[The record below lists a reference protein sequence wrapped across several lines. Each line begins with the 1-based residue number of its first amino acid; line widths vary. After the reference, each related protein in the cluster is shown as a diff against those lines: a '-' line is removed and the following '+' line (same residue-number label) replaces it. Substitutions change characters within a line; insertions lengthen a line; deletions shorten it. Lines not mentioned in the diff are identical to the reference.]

1 MIAAQFQAYR
11 EVDARNLPMLRGRLE
26 EIRYTDDQLAEFQAR
41 AGRPVID
48 AWIEDNADRFDAHG
62 LGTGRPSRRR
72 GTRTSEPSAP
82 GARGA
87 CPSQERAFSRG
98 ARGGLPPRKREP
110 SAREREGH
118 APRKRRQREGHAPRK
133 REPMTDGFGRLLG
146 AGDRL
151 LGRVENGLNLCAG
164 VLIFALMLLG
174 VVQIVLRTVFNA
186 PIFGYIDVVEVSMVG
201 FAVLSIAFV
210 QRVGGHVRMEM
221 LVGKLAGRVKW
232 LVEALGTGLA
242 GFIVAVLIPYSWDHF
257 ERAFEFG
264 DSTIDI
270 ELATWPAKLV
280 VPVALSVLLLRLVL
294 QFGGYLRLAAAPGL
308 EPVAVPSIKD
318 AAERAQEEIQLSGG
332 DDAGGRPT

>member
-1 MIAAQFQAYR
+1 
-11 EVDARNLPMLRGRLE
+11 
-26 EIRYTDDQLAEFQAR
+26 
-41 AGRPVID
+41 
-48 AWIEDNADRFDAHG
+48 
-62 LGTGRPSRRR
+62 
-72 GTRTSEPSAP
+72 
-82 GARGA
+82 
-87 CPSQERAFSRG
+87 
-98 ARGGLPPRKREP
+98 
-110 SAREREGH
+110 
-118 APRKRRQREGHAPRK
+118 
-133 REPMTDGFGRLLG
+133 MTDGFGRLLD

-174 VVQIVLRTVFNA
+174 VVQIVLRTVFDA

-221 LVGKLAGRVKW
+221 LIGKLAGRVKW

-270 ELATWPAKLV
+270 ELVTWPAKLV
-280 VPVALSVLLLRLVL
+280 VPVALSVLLLRLAL

-318 AAERAQEEIQLSGG
+318 AAERAQEEILLTEG
-332 DDAGGRPT
+332 DNAGGRPT

>member
-1 MIAAQFQAYR
+1 
-11 EVDARNLPMLRGRLE
+11 
-26 EIRYTDDQLAEFQAR
+26 
-41 AGRPVID
+41 
-48 AWIEDNADRFDAHG
+48 
-62 LGTGRPSRRR
+62 
-72 GTRTSEPSAP
+72 
-82 GARGA
+82 
-87 CPSQERAFSRG
+87 
-98 ARGGLPPRKREP
+98 
-110 SAREREGH
+110 
-118 APRKRRQREGHAPRK
+118 
-133 REPMTDGFGRLLG
+133 MTDGFGRLLD

-174 VVQIVLRTVFNA
+174 VVQIVLRTVFDA

-221 LVGKLAGRVKW
+221 LIGKLAGRAKW

-270 ELATWPAKLV
+270 ELVTWPAKLV
-280 VPVALSVLLLRLVL
+280 VPVALSVLLLRLAL

-308 EPVAVPSIKD
+308 EPVAVPSTKD
-318 AAERAQEEIQLSGG
+318 AAERAQEEILLTEG
-332 DDAGGRPT
+332 DDVGGRST